1 MSVAENIRNIRIE
14 CNMTQCELAERVG
27 VTQSMVAQIERGTKM
42 PTVALA
48 KEIAEAF
55 GKEIGDIVA

>member
-1 MSVAENIRNIRIE
+1 MSVAENIRNIRME
-14 CNMTQCELAERVG
+14 LNMTQCELAQKVRIS
-27 VTQSMVAQIERGTKM
+27 QSMMAQIERGTKV

-48 KEIAEAF
+48 KEIAEAL